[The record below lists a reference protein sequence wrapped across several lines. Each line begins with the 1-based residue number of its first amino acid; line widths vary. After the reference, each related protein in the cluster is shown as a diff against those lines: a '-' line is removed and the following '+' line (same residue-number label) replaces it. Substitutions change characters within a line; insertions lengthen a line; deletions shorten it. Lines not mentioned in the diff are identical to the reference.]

1 MTKDQFIALIEA
13 NFNTGQLNFITG
25 NKVYNALYQFC
36 DMVFGSSGT
45 GRYRGV
51 CTVNT
56 NPGTSQ
62 YGDFFF
68 ASYNATNQQ
77 VYSNF
82 GLTVQIGEMCVFRYT
97 TAWSKT
103 VIGTIT
109 GTGGTGTMTASE
121 IRDALQTLS
130 GADKLLKSAI
140 LHGEGALNYLG
151 EDNFSSMA
159 YSGSIYKGDFFR
171 HSGTSG
177 NFVNGD
183 WAIAL
188 ADGIDVDEIYTS
200 SSWLVLPM
208 GKWMAA
214 FSADQDGNL
223 TFEKNIIVKGQA
235 YSPETTVTI
244 IPTDAIYEEYT
255 PNFDSGNTFRISSN
269 KNLQIFN
276 PLNKKNGSTFVITI
290 RATAAIEIIFD
301 TDFVDLSSISLQ
313 NNQTVIIS
321 GIISGGQVLC
331 DQSKIFGSTSVPDPP
346 ILESIVINNSDT
358 ETSDRNVTITPT
370 FNGGGVPSKYA
381 VKEEGGTFGSWQ
393 NYSGIITYEI
403 QSQYEGTKTLYM
415 KFANSLNEESEI
427 KNGSILL
434 VENEPSLSGISI
446 NNGSSSTSVRNV
458 MVYLQ
463 GISGLGTKQIRLSN
477 DGSNWGV
484 WVALS
489 NPVNHTLTESNGEK
503 TVHLQI
509 KNIAGT
515 QANTYTDTINLSTL
529 GVPDLQSI
537 QINEGDTET
546 AAREISIAVTLG
558 SGTTPSHYA
567 IQENGGTFGAWQEYS
582 SSPLTHE
589 ILHSGD
595 GAKTIGLKMK
605 DESDNE
611 SSVQS
616 ANILLVTEAPTL
628 GSISINNNEASTTSK
643 NVLITFQNV
652 TGLGQKEV
660 AVSESELSLS
670 TWTPH
675 NINGAFQFTLST
687 GNGLKNVY
695 AKVKNIAGESAVSSD
710 AINLNEP
717 TSVVLSAFSLNGGVS
732 PTSNQN
738 VSISFTA
745 SGSPDKYMIS
755 ESATF
760 VGASWLTISGSNTFT
775 LSRGN
780 GLKTVYF
787 KVKRSSDNVESS
799 PMQTTITMTIASP
812 SIIITSIT
820 GTAPNVTVNSSAS
833 FAYKMKVVELDE
845 GAIPNWSQVV
855 ESDYSAAKAITLTG
869 TGNRVIHVQVIN
881 YGDMT
886 ASDSEIFTIS
896 TSLLNKFNISFGRNN
911 TSQIGE
917 TQFYGFSGD
926 VVNNP
931 VTYINIKNSLGD
943 VVGLTGSEV
952 KMGVYTGGTNV
963 SKQSGKTYL
972 ENTAFPNF
980 PEAILDARVYK
991 GFSGGS
997 TPLPWILHLRNL
1009 NNDHKYTFRFCATH
1023 DNLPSPVNIPPIKF
1037 EIVGLTTDFDT
1048 IDTVAGNLSDEAVI
1062 ENISPNNGE
1071 IMINILTTSTPSY
1084 FNLYVSAM
1092 VIEQYG

>member
-13 NFNTGQLNFITG
+13 NFNSGQLNFISG

-36 DMVFGSSGT
+36 DMVFGTLGT

-51 CTVNT
+51 CNVNT

-62 YGDFFF
+62 YGDFYFS
-68 ASYNATNQQ
+68 SYNGTNQQ
-77 VYSNF
+77 VFTNF
-82 GLTVQIGEMCVFRYT
+82 GLTVQIGEMCIFRFT
-97 TAWSKT
+97 TNWSKT

-109 GTGGTGTMTASE
+109 GTGGTGSMTASE

-130 GADKLLKSAI
+130 GTDKLLKSAI
-140 LHGEGALNYLG
+140 LHGEGGLNYLG
-151 EDNFSSMA
+151 EDNFSSMT
-159 YSGSIYKGDFFR
+159 YSGTIFKGDFFR
-171 HSGTSG
+171 HNGSSA

-188 ADGIDVDEIYTS
+188 ADSIDVGEIYTS
-200 SSWLVLPM
+200 TSWLVIPM
-208 GKWMAA
+208 GKWLSA
-214 FSADQDGNL
+214 FSSDQDGNF

-255 PNFDSGNTFRISSN
+255 PNFDNGNTFRISSN
-269 KNLQIFN
+269 KNLQFFN

-290 RATAAIEIIFD
+290 RATSAIEIIFD
-301 TDFVDLSSISLQ
+301 TDFVDLSTISLQ
-313 NNQTVIIS
+313 NDQTVIIS

-331 DQSKIFGSTSVPDPP
+331 DQSKIFGSTNVPDPP

-370 FNGGGVPSKYA
+370 FNGGGVASKYA
-381 VKEEGGTFGSWQ
+381 VKEEGGTFGSWI
-393 NYSGIITYEI
+393 NYTGVISYEI
-403 QSQYEGTKTLYM
+403 QSQYEGTKTLYV
-415 KFANSLNEESEI
+415 KFANTLNEESEI
-427 KNGSILL
+427 KNDSILL

-446 NNGSSSTSVRNV
+446 NNGSTTTSVRNV

-463 GISGLGTKQIRLSN
+463 GISGLGIKQVRLSN
-477 DGSNWGV
+477 DGINWGS
-484 WVALS
+484 WQTLS

-503 TVHLQI
+503 TVYLQI

-546 AAREISIAVTLG
+546 ATREISIAVTLG
-558 SGTTPSHYA
+558 SGTTPTHYS
-567 IQENGGTFGAWQEYS
+567 IQENGGTFGEWQVYS
-582 SSPLTHE
+582 SSPITYE

-605 DESDNE
+605 DGDSNE
-611 SSVQS
+611 SSVAS
-616 ANILLVTEAPTL
+616 SNILLVTQAPSL
-628 GSISINNNEASTTSK
+628 GSISINNNEASTNSK
-643 NVLITFQNV
+643 NVLISFFNV
-652 TGLGQKEV
+652 IGFGQKEV

-675 NINGAFQFTLST
+675 NINNSFPFTLST

-695 AKVKNIAGESAVSSD
+695 AKVRNIAGASGVSSD

-717 TSVVLSAFSLNGGVS
+717 TAVGLSAFTLNGGIS

-738 VSISFTA
+738 VSIGFTA

-755 ESATF
+755 ESSTF
-760 VGASWLTISGSNTFT
+760 AGASWLTITGSDVFT

-812 SIIITSIT
+812 SVIITSII

-833 FAYKMKVVELDE
+833 LAYKMKVVELDE

-855 ESDYSAAKAITLTG
+855 ESDYSAAKALTLTG

-881 YGDMT
+881 YGDLT
-886 ASDSEIFTIS
+886 ATDSEIFTIS
-896 TSLLNKFNISFGRNN
+896 TSLLNKFNIGFGRNN
-911 TSQIGE
+911 TNQIGT
-917 TQFYGFSGD
+917 TQFYGFMGD

-931 VTYINIKNSLGD
+931 VTYHNIKNSLGN

-963 SKQSGKTYL
+963 TKQSGRTYL
-972 ENTAFPNF
+972 ANTAFPNF

-991 GFSGGS
+991 GFSAGS
-997 TPLPWILHLRNL
+997 TPLPWILHVKNL
-1009 NNDHKYTFRFCATH
+1009 NNDHKYTFRLCATF
-1023 DNLPSPVNIPPIKF
+1023 DNLPTASNVPPIKF
-1037 EIVGLTTDFDT
+1037 EIVGLTTDFDM
-1048 IDTVAGNLSDEAVI
+1048 IENVVGNLSDEAVV

-1071 IMINILTTSTPSY
+1071 ITVNILTTTSPSY